1 MGSPVPF
8 AIGKVSVSYLQL
20 SEKFVMS
27 FNRSKLETDITSLTW
42 AFTGVITLWNGLFT
56 CPLSLDVSQTSL
68 GCLCGELGGRM
79 RF

>member
-1 MGSPVPF
+1 MGTGSPVPF
-8 AIGKVSVSYLQL
+8 AIGKVSVSYLEL

-56 CPLSLDVSQTSL
+56 CPVS
-68 GCLCGELGGRM
+68 
-79 RF
+79 